1 MENKKNVLMLIGD
14 CNKLFV
20 NQIRKKSEENNLS
33 NCYHPIIFNLIRQ
46 DGLTQLEIV
55 KLTRLK
61 APTISLT
68 LQKMELEQLV
78 IRKQDPKDARQIRVY
93 LTEKGRA
100 YDDDMRVIIK
110 KLETQVLGKF
120 NKDELK
126 TLEGTLTKLINV
138 MSQEFGE

>member
-1 MENKKNVLMLIGD
+1 
-14 CNKLFV
+14 
-20 NQIRKKSEENNLS
+20 
-33 NCYHPIIFNLIRQ
+33 
-46 DGLTQLEIV
+46 
-55 KLTRLK
+55 
-61 APTISLT
+61 
-68 LQKMELEQLV
+68 MELEQLV

-110 KLETQVLGKF
+110 ELETQVLGKF
-120 NKDELK
+120 NKEKKK

>member
-1 MENKKNVLMLIGD
+1 
-14 CNKLFV
+14 
-20 NQIRKKSEENNLS
+20 
-33 NCYHPIIFNLIRQ
+33 
-46 DGLTQLEIV
+46 
-55 KLTRLK
+55 
-61 APTISLT
+61 
-68 LQKMELEQLV
+68 MELEQLV

-110 KLETQVLGKF
+110 ELETQVLGKF

-138 MSQEFGE
+138 MSQEFCE